1 MAYFYFILKLTI
13 YQKLNLGILIKV
25 MFTKENTNAKI
36 SKLTRAFWIRIAPQN
51 NVTVALGIYNA
62 FRLFVSLEYVALIT
76 TDRTT
81 RSEQ

>member
-1 MAYFYFILKLTI
+1 LVFLCL
-13 YQKLNLGILIKV
+13 QKK
-25 MFTKENTNAKI
+25 NTNAKI
-36 SKLTRAFWIRIAPQN
+36 SKLTRAFWVRIAPPN

-81 RSEQ
+81 RSEQWTAR